1 MGVVAAVL
9 ALTQLPCGQVA
20 SVVAVRAAAPG
31 AGHLPTRLH
40 ELGFHEGEAVEVLAT
55 APGGGPLAVRIGATT
70 FALRASEA
78 QCVLVQLPP
87 H

>member
-9 ALTQLPCGQVA
+9 ALTQLPRGQVA
-20 SVVAVRAAAPG
+20 SVVRVRAAAPG
-31 AGHLPTRLH
+31 ADLPTRLH

-78 QCVLVQLPP
+78 QCVLVQLAPG
-87 H
+87 